1 MTDYRVS
8 IMARGEVA
16 LLAHPFDN
24 IPQVDEIVGEN
35 VLSLI
40 STGSERGGVTQQFA
54 SESYP
59 METGS
64 SSIAKVLAVGGG
76 VTGYRPGDLFYH
88 NCHHTRYVK
97 LKADDAIPVPKG
109 ARPEHTIF
117 GRYAAVSMTSIF
129 QMKAKP
135 VDNIIVTGQG
145 QVGLMCAATLQAFGF
160 RVYAVDPSHERRDNA
175 RAAGI
180 IYVGESLE
188 ALEAGKQSCG
198 ALMECSGNEN
208 ALHDAIPYLR
218 HGAEVFQIGVP
229 WHKNSQWDA
238 HELLYELFYAYISI
252 HGGWEWSVPLKS
264 DEFHA
269 HSSYSH
275 IQTAMELISNGKI
288 LIPDTMYE
296 LHDPARCGQVYA
308 DIAAPVMRPVSMIL
322 DWRQFR
328 EEKL

>member
-1 MTDYRVS
+1 M
-8 IMARGEVA
+8 
-16 LLAHPFDN
+16 
-24 IPQVDEIVGEN
+24 
-35 VLSLI
+35 
-40 STGSERGGVTQQFA
+40 
-54 SESYP
+54 
-59 METGS
+59 
-64 SSIAKVLAVGGG
+64 
-76 VTGYRPGDLFYH
+76 
-88 NCHHTRYVK
+88 
-97 LKADDAIPVPKG
+97 
-109 ARPEHTIF
+109 
-117 GRYAAVSMTSIF
+117 
-129 QMKAKP
+129 
-135 VDNIIVTGQG
+135 
-145 QVGLMCAATLQAFGF
+145 
-160 RVYAVDPSHERRDNA
+160 
-175 RAAGI
+175 
-180 IYVGESLE
+180 
-188 ALEAGKQSCG
+188 
-198 ALMECSGNEN
+198 
-208 ALHDAIPYLR
+208 R